1 MQQHANDP
9 KQTWRLASYLPTERR
24 TAMTDRRKDE
34 QRSLTPDRRREER
47 RSLRS
52 LLRL

>member
-1 MQQHANDP
+1 MQHEHPEQPAP
-9 KQTWRLASYLPTERR
+9 QPVERR
-24 TAMTDRRKDE
+24 TALTDRRKAE
-34 QRSLTPDRRREER
+34 RPTPDRRQVDR